1 MSRDW
6 TFYLEDIQDACEK
19 IQRYT
24 SGMSFEE
31 FRDDEKT
38 YDAVVRN
45 LEIVGEAAKNLP
57 DAVRAMMPE
66 VEWGKSV
73 GLRNIIAHAYFGVN
87 DRILWDVVENKISG
101 LKRTV
106 DHLMASL
113 DKK

>member
-101 LKRTV
+101 LKRAV
-106 DHLMASL
+106 DHFMVSL